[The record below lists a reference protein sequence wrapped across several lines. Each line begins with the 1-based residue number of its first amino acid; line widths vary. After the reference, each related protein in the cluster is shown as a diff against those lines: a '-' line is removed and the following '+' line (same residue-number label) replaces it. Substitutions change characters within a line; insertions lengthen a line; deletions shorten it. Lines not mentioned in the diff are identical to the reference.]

1 MEPKRHAVS
10 RKGAKAQSP
19 KWNELSFFFAS
30 FAPLRGML
38 LFLLVAL
45 TAAAQQVGQNAT
57 PEANGP
63 GTIRV
68 STQLVVE
75 AVEVKDKKG
84 NPIEGLTAK
93 DFTLTENGVPQ
104 TISFCEPQKLP
115 QTPLAAPPAPQ
126 QPENITIYDKLSRTR
141 ITTETPG
148 KLRYND
154 RRLLALYFDMTAMPP
169 SDQLRALACGEEIH

>member
-57 PEANGP
+57 PEANGHGHHP
-63 GTIRV
+63 REHAACSGSGRG
-68 STQLVVE
+68 
-75 AVEVKDKKG
+75 KG
-84 NPIEGLTAK
+84 QER
-93 DFTLTENGVPQ
+93 E
-104 TISFCEPQKLP
+104 
-115 QTPLAAPPAPQ
+115 
-126 QPENITIYDKLSRTR
+126 
-141 ITTETPG
+141 
-148 KLRYND
+148 
-154 RRLLALYFDMTAMPP
+154 
-169 SDQLRALACGEEIH
+169 SD